1 MTVGKK
7 TLRKSGK
14 LSELLR
20 SREASLLLVMI
31 LLCAVIQWRSGGK
44 FLTGTVITQLTQN
57 YAFTFVLSFGMLLVL
72 LIGGIDIS
80 IGATLALSGMST
92 SLLMRDG
99 LIGSGIVAYL
109 VSIAVGLVCGLVIGL
124 IVSKGKVIPIIA
136 TLGMQY
142 IYRGLTYFVS
152 DTQWVSSDK
161 MLNDYKEFA
170 HGSLLGINN
179 LFWIVVVLFVVV
191 MVFLKWTSFGRQIYA
206 VGSNA
211 EAAKISGI
219 NIDRVKTIVYTING
233 GIAGLAGAMFTSM
246 YATAQGN
253 MATGVE
259 MDVIAACVIGG
270 VSLDG
275 GQGSAFGVLLGA
287 ITIAIISKSL
297 SMVGIDPFWQ
307 QALKGAIIL
316 FAVLINVLVQRN
328 SNRKVLEGRE
338 I

>member
-1 MTVGKK
+1 MKK
-7 TLRKSGK
+7 TLLKNSRLG
-14 LSELLR
+14 ELLR
-20 SREASLLLVMI
+20 SREASLLLVMV
-31 LLCAVIQWRSGGK
+31 LLCAVIQWRSGGR
-44 FLTGTVITQLTQN
+44 FLSGTVLSQLTQN
-57 YAFTFVLSFGMLLVL
+57 YAYTMVLSFGMLLVL

-92 SLLMRDG
+92 CLLMRDG
-99 LIGSGIVAYL
+99 IITSPVLAFAF
-109 VSIAVGLVCGLVIGL
+109 SILVGLVCGLVIGVV
-124 IVSKGKVIPIIA
+124 VSKGKVIPIIA

-152 DTQWVSSDK
+152 DTQWVPSDK
-161 MLNDYKEFA
+161 MLAGYKAFA
-170 HGSLLGINN
+170 QGDFLGINN
-179 LFWIVVVLFVVV
+179 LFWIVLILFAVAV
-191 MVFLKWTSFGRQIYA
+191 VFLKWTGFGRQIYE

-219 NIDRVKTIVYTING
+219 NIDRVKIIVYAING
-233 GIAGLAGAMFTSM
+233 AIAGLAGAMYTSM

-253 MATGVE
+253 MANGAE

-270 VSLDG
+270 VSLNG

-297 SMVGIDPFWQ
+297 SLVGIDAFWQ

-316 FAVLINVLVQRN
+316 LAVLINVVVQRN
-328 SNRKVLEGRE
+328 AARKALEGRE

>member
-1 MTVGKK
+1 MIKSKNNLLAK
-7 TLRKSGK
+7 TSG
-14 LSELLR
+14 LLR

-31 LLCAVIQWRSGGK
+31 LLVVVIQWRSGGM
-44 FLTGTVITQLTQN
+44 FLTGTVISQLTQN
-57 YAFTFVLSFGMLLVL
+57 YAYTMVLSFGMLLVL

-99 LIGSGIVAYL
+99 IITSPLVAFLFSILVGTACGAIIGVT
-109 VSIAVGLVCGLVIGL
+109 
-124 IVSKGKVIPIIA
+124 VSKGKVIPIIA

-142 IYRGLTYFVS
+142 IYRGLTYLVS
-152 DTQWVSSDK
+152 DTQWVPSDK
-161 MLNDYKEFA
+161 MLPGYKAFA
-170 HGSLLGINN
+170 QGSFLGINN
-179 LFWIVVVLFVVV
+179 LFWIVIVLFVV
-191 MVFLKWTSFGRQIYA
+191 MLVFLKWTSFGRQIYA
-206 VGSNA
+206 VGSNVD
-211 EAAKISGI
+211 AAKISGI
-219 NIDRVKTIVYTING
+219 QIDRVKISVYAING
-233 GIAGLAGAMFTSM
+233 AIAGLAGAMYTSM

-253 MATGVE
+253 MANGAE

-297 SMVGIDPFWQ
+297 SLVGIDAFWQ
-307 QALKGAIIL
+307 QALKGAIIAV
-316 FAVLINVLVQRN
+316 AVLINVLVQRN
-328 SNRKVLEGRE
+328 AARRALEGRE

>member
-1 MTVGKK
+1 MKNN
-7 TLRKSGK
+7 TLLKNSRFG
-14 LSELLR
+14 ELLR
-20 SREASLLLVMI
+20 SREASLLLVMV
-31 LLCAVIQWRSGGK
+31 LLCAVIQWRSGGR
-44 FLTGTVITQLTQN
+44 FLSGTVITQLTQN
-57 YAFTFVLSFGMLLVL
+57 YAYTMVLSFGMLLVL

-92 SLLMRDG
+92 CLLMRDG
-99 LIGSGIVAYL
+99 IITNPLLAFAFSTL
-109 VSIAVGLVCGLVIGL
+109 VGLVCGLVIGV
-124 IVSKGKVIPIIA
+124 IVAKGKVIPIIA

-152 DTQWVSSDK
+152 DTQWVPSDK
-161 MLNDYKEFA
+161 MLAGYKAFA
-170 HGSLLGINN
+170 QGSFLGINN
-179 LFWIVVVLFVVV
+179 LFWIVLVLFVVAV
-191 MVFLKWTSFGRQIYA
+191 VFLKWTGFGRQIYE

-219 NIDRVKTIVYTING
+219 NIDRVKIIVYAINDA
-233 GIAGLAGAMFTSM
+233 IAGLAGAMYTSM

-253 MATGVE
+253 MANGAE

-270 VSLDG
+270 VSLNG

-297 SMVGIDPFWQ
+297 SLVGIDAFWQ
-307 QALKGAIIL
+307 QALKGGIIL
-316 FAVLINVLVQRN
+316 LAVLINVVVQRN
-328 SNRKVLEGRE
+328 AARKALEGRE

>member
-1 MTVGKK
+1 MIKSKNNLLAK
-7 TLRKSGK
+7 TTG
-14 LSELLR
+14 LLR

-31 LLCAVIQWRSGGK
+31 LLVVVIQWRSGGM
-44 FLTGTVITQLTQN
+44 FLTGTVISQLTQN
-57 YAFTFVLSFGMLLVL
+57 YAYTMVLSFGMLLVL

-99 LIGSGIVAYL
+99 IITSPLVAFLFSILVGTACGAIIGVT
-109 VSIAVGLVCGLVIGL
+109 
-124 IVSKGKVIPIIA
+124 VSKGKVIPIIA

-142 IYRGLTYFVS
+142 IYRGLTYLVS
-152 DTQWVSSDK
+152 DTQWVPSDK
-161 MLNDYKEFA
+161 MLPGYKAFA
-170 HGSLLGINN
+170 QGSFLGINN
-179 LFWIVVVLFVVV
+179 LFWIVLVLFVV
-191 MVFLKWTSFGRQIYA
+191 MLIFLKWTNFGRQIYA
-206 VGSNA
+206 VGSNV

-219 NIDRVKTIVYTING
+219 QIDRIKISVYAING
-233 GIAGLAGAMFTSM
+233 AIAGLAGAMYTSM

-253 MATGVE
+253 MANGAE

-297 SMVGIDPFWQ
+297 SLVGIDAFWQ
-307 QALKGAIIL
+307 QALKGAIIAV
-316 FAVLINVLVQRN
+316 AVLINVLVQRN
-328 SNRKVLEGRE
+328 AARRALEGRE